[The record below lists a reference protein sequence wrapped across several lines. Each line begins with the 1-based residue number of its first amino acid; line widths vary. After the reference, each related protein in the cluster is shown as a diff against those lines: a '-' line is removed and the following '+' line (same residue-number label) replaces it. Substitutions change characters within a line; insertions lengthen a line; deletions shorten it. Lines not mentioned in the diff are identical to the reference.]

1 MAKRGLALVAMGI
14 VSGLAVAFG
23 FARLIARLLY
33 GVQASDP
40 ATFGAVAVLL
50 GAVALGAVVW
60 PARRASRL
68 DVYVN
73 VRIRRLVDDGS
84 GRREEQTI
92 AENISKGGA
101 RVLTSLNIVQGEVVE
116 IQEVDGSFRARAEV
130 RNAYVGQDH
139 IPA

>member
-1 MAKRGLALVAMGI
+1 VARPRLSAVLLAGFGGLALILAAIGLYAVISQTVVRRTREIGVRMALGADRRAILGLMAKRGLALVAMGI

-68 DVYVN
+68 HPMTAF
-73 VRIRRLVDDGS
+73 R
-84 GRREEQTI
+84 
-92 AENISKGGA
+92 
-101 RVLTSLNIVQGEVVE
+101 
-116 IQEVDGSFRARAEV
+116 QE
-130 RNAYVGQDH
+130 
-139 IPA
+139 